1 MPTFLAELDNKFNI
15 LLKKKAILKKDLL
28 DLKSFIINEYDND
41 NRIDIEELKK
51 CQRKI
56 LINFDD
62 NDSDDYE

>member
-1 MPTFLAELDNKFNI
+1 MPTFLTELDNKFNL

-28 DLKSFIINEYDND
+28 DLKSFIINEYEND
-41 NRIDIEELKK
+41 NRIDIEELKN

-62 NDSDDYE
+62 DDYE

>member
-41 NRIDIEELKK
+41 NRIDIEELKN

-62 NDSDDYE
+62 SDDYE

>member
-41 NRIDIEELKK
+41 NRIDIEELKN

-62 NDSDDYE
+62 NDDDYE